1 MLLAYNTAMSDF
13 LETDSDGTES
23 LRKILSDNIR
33 AYRKALHL
41 TQERLAESADISLS
55 YLADIEHCKT
65 WISDRTLLRLAKALH
80 RQPFELLLPAA
91 QARESE
97 KPDIHEIS
105 DIIHA
110 GKKELMSAVSTICDG
125 TIRKI
130 MSVQ

>member
-13 LETDSDGTES
+13 LETDGEGTES

-80 RQPFELLLPAA
+80 RQPFELLLPAGQA
-91 QARESE
+91 QETEQA
-97 KPDIHEIS
+97 DIHKIS
-105 DIIHA
+105 DIMHEE
-110 GKKELMSAVSTICDG
+110 KKELMKAVSAICDT
-125 TIRKI
+125 TIQQI
-130 MSVQ
+130 MRVH

>member
-13 LETDSDGTES
+13 LETDGEGTES

-33 AYRKALHL
+33 ACRKALHL

-65 WISDRTLLRLAKALH
+65 WISDRTLLRLAQSLH
-80 RQPFELLLPAA
+80 RQPFELLLPAGQA
-91 QARESE
+91 QETEQA
-97 KPDIHEIS
+97 DIHKIS
-105 DIIHA
+105 DIMHEE
-110 GKKELMSAVSTICDG
+110 KKELMSAVSTICDG